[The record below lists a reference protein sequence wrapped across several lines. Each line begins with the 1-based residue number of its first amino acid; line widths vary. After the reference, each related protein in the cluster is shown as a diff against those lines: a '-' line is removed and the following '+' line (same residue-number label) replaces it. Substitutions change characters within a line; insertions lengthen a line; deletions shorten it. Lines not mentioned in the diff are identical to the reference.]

1 MILCLNLNAA
11 IDKTIVVS
19 SFEINRIHRPE
30 SVLSLAGGKGC
41 NVARA
46 LKTLGEE
53 PVVSG
58 WVGGFAGRFIED
70 ELHQEGIQTDFVRT
84 DFESRTCTSILDR
97 EKGTMTEIYEKGE
110 SVPLEK
116 IDELRDRIRKTIGEY
131 KALTLSGSM
140 PPGVPAGFY
149 ADLIE
154 IARKE
159 NVPAFLDSS
168 GDALRK
174 GIEAVPFFIK
184 PNEAEVKSLLGLGAN
199 DDFDFAQ
206 AASDVSKKYGTN
218 VLLSLGAKG
227 AVAANGKEV
236 FVVKIPR
243 VEAKSAVGSGD
254 CTLAG
259 LVHGILNGLSFEE
272 SVRVGVS
279 AGTANTLK
287 IGAAQFELE
296 DFERLRGQ
304 VHVSREMS

>member
-140 PPGVPAGFY
+140 PPGVQAGFY

-174 GIEAVPFFIK
+174 GIEAVPFLVK
-184 PNEAEVKSLLGLGAN
+184 PNEAEVKSLLELGAN
-199 DDFDFAQ
+199 DNFDFAQ

-218 VLLSLGAKG
+218 VLLSLGDKG

-296 DFERLRGQ
+296 DFERVRGQ
-304 VHVSREMS
+304 VHISREAG